1 MVVRSNTGHYR
12 RYNFWFGESNLAS
25 TPFPLVGRRR
35 RRKGPLRGGI
45 LTPAFADLLRDYIEY
60 RHKGDGQEGG
70 GQHAAEDHGADGLL
84 AGSAGA
90 AGDYQGH
97 HPEDEGEEVMT
108 MGRKR
113 RRVAST
119 AASVMDMPPSRS
131 SRANST
137 TRMAFLLARAI
148 INTRPTWV

>member
-1 MVVRSNTGHYR
+1 MPPKTTVPMAC
-12 RYNFWFGESNLAS
+12 WLAAPAPPATMRGT
-25 TPFPLVGRRR
+25 TPRM
-35 RRKGPLRGGI
+35 K
-45 LTPAFADLLRDYIEY
+45 A
-60 RHKGDGQEGG
+60 K
-70 GQHAAEDHGADGLL
+70 
-84 AGSAGA
+84 
-90 AGDYQGH
+90 
-97 HPEDEGEEVMT
+97 EVMT

-119 AASVMDMPPSRS
+119 AASVMDMPSARS